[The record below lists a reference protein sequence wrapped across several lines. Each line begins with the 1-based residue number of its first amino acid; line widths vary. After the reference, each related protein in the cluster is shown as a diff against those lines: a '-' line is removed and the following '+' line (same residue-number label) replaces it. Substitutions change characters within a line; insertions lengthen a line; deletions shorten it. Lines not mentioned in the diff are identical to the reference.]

1 MVVKKFKKIMVA
13 NRGEIAVRV
22 LKTANKMGFKTVSL
36 YSKADAD
43 AIHRSQADESYL
55 LGESSLSESYLNIE
69 NIIKLAKD
77 SGSEAVHPGYGLLS
91 ENENFAK
98 RVVEEGMVFI
108 GPDQKSISMMGNKGM
123 AKREMLKIGIP
134 CIPGYQ
140 GIDQN
145 NETIFKEAKGIGFPL
160 LIKAS
165 KGGGGRGMRLVKD
178 ESEMI
183 TSLDIARKEAISSFG
198 CDEIILE
205 KAIFNPRHIEV
216 QILADQYGNCIHL
229 GERDCSIQRR
239 HQKIIE
245 EAPSSFLDEDLRKK
259 IGKAAV
265 EIAKRINYVGVGT
278 VEFLFDEDKKFY
290 FMEMNTRLQVEH
302 TVTEMITGLDLV
314 QKQIEVAQGF
324 PLNLE
329 QESILF
335 NGHSIEARL
344 YTEDPSN
351 DYAPQTGEVVLW
363 REAKSKGIRFD
374 SGLFSGI
381 HITPYYDPMVAKI
394 VSRGKD
400 REEAR
405 LNLVNALLD
414 TDLFGVK
421 TNKELLLKILEN
433 NKFIEKD
440 ITTSFLIN
448 FVKEQVGISKSEHF
462 TALCIGACLE
472 YELKRNSFLEKSLM
486 ISEELMNWTSS
497 KNLPFFCHYK
507 SREKDWYLSVLPN
520 PFENGIY
527 EVEEVSGIN
536 KQKDNGEELNKVKVK
551 IIEQKNSRARIEI
564 ENIIHKASFFFND
577 NEKFSP
583 LYLNFKGK
591 DFCFINLWSKLNI
604 ISEKEDDGIILSPM
618 HGILSEILV
627 KSGDVV
633 KKGQIVAIVE
643 AMKMQNELKAKVN
656 GKVKNIH
663 QKKGNQVS
671 IDEKLIDIEV
681 EEYKND

>member
-363 REAKSKGIRFD
+363 
-374 SGLFSGI
+374 
-381 HITPYYDPMVAKI
+381 
-394 VSRGKD
+394 
-400 REEAR
+400 
-405 LNLVNALLD
+405 
-414 TDLFGVK
+414 
-421 TNKELLLKILEN
+421 
-433 NKFIEKD
+433 
-440 ITTSFLIN
+440 
-448 FVKEQVGISKSEHF
+448 
-462 TALCIGACLE
+462 
-472 YELKRNSFLEKSLM
+472 
-486 ISEELMNWTSS
+486 
-497 KNLPFFCHYK
+497 
-507 SREKDWYLSVLPN
+507 
-520 PFENGIY
+520 
-527 EVEEVSGIN
+527 
-536 KQKDNGEELNKVKVK
+536 
-551 IIEQKNSRARIEI
+551 
-564 ENIIHKASFFFND
+564 
-577 NEKFSP
+577 
-583 LYLNFKGK
+583 
-591 DFCFINLWSKLNI
+591 
-604 ISEKEDDGIILSPM
+604 
-618 HGILSEILV
+618 
-627 KSGDVV
+627 
-633 KKGQIVAIVE
+633 
-643 AMKMQNELKAKVN
+643 
-656 GKVKNIH
+656 
-663 QKKGNQVS
+663 
-671 IDEKLIDIEV
+671 
-681 EEYKND
+681 

>member
-1 MVVKKFKKIMVA
+1 
-13 NRGEIAVRV
+13 
-22 LKTANKMGFKTVSL
+22 
-36 YSKADAD
+36 
-43 AIHRSQADESYL
+43 
-55 LGESSLSESYLNIE
+55 
-69 NIIKLAKD
+69 
-77 SGSEAVHPGYGLLS
+77 
-91 ENENFAK
+91 
-98 RVVEEGMVFI
+98 
-108 GPDQKSISMMGNKGM
+108 
-123 AKREMLKIGIP
+123 
-134 CIPGYQ
+134 
-140 GIDQN
+140 
-145 NETIFKEAKGIGFPL
+145 
-160 LIKAS
+160 
-165 KGGGGRGMRLVKD
+165 
-178 ESEMI
+178 
-183 TSLDIARKEAISSFG
+183 
-198 CDEIILE
+198 
-205 KAIFNPRHIEV
+205 
-216 QILADQYGNCIHL
+216 
-229 GERDCSIQRR
+229 
-239 HQKIIE
+239 
-245 EAPSSFLDEDLRKK
+245 
-259 IGKAAV
+259 
-265 EIAKRINYVGVGT
+265 
-278 VEFLFDEDKKFY
+278 
-290 FMEMNTRLQVEH
+290 
-302 TVTEMITGLDLV
+302 
-314 QKQIEVAQGF
+314 
-324 PLNLE
+324 
-329 QESILF
+329 
-335 NGHSIEARL
+335 
-344 YTEDPSN
+344 
-351 DYAPQTGEVVLW
+351 
-363 REAKSKGIRFD
+363 
-374 SGLFSGI
+374 
-381 HITPYYDPMVAKI
+381 MVAKI